1 MEKKYKWEYNNPSYS
16 LIGVSGGNYLYYIG
30 KSYFSYNP
38 NPNKN
43 MIDMMFG
50 VDTGEET
57 AFYNARSRDFI
68 ILLGDFREE
77 ISKRKIRTHK
87 QAIEFCREKYP
98 KYGGEFTTDDDFLS
112 KLNK

>member
-43 MIDMMFG
+43 
-50 VDTGEET
+50 
-57 AFYNARSRDFI
+57 RDFI